1 MFAKGLFTNLVL
13 IIVSVGIFF
22 TYLQPNFSSI
32 RTDQDV
38 IAQYQQERSKVQM
51 VNARLNELATAA
63 DQLSIDERNRMYTYL
78 PNEVDEVAVQRDIL
92 LIAESMGIDL
102 TTLSYAGRAAA
113 APVVDESGAAQ
124 PIRSSLIPHQ
134 FNVAFSV
141 TYDQFK
147 EFLSLLEQNNYPLH
161 ISDLTVSASAAESA
175 DSGDSSTTDGTLGI
189 AMTITTYAIEMQ
201 ENAY

>member
-22 TYLQPNFSSI
+22 TYLQPNFNSI

-51 VNARLNELATAA
+51 VNARLNELASAA

-102 TTLSYAGRAAA
+102 TTLSYAGRVGVT
-113 APVVDESGAAQ
+113 PVVDESGEVQ
-124 PIRSSLIPHQ
+124 STRSSLIPHQ

-147 EFLSLLEQNNYPLH
+147 EFLGLLEQSNYPLH
-161 ISDLTVSASAAESA
+161 VSGLTVSGSAAESA
-175 DSGDSSTTDGTLGI
+175 DSDDSSTADSTLGI
-189 AMTITTYAIEMQ
+189 TMTITTYAIEMQ